1 MKNLVIQSLSRYN
14 CGMKKISFA
23 VALLALSAAAYCAK
37 PSSEYPML
45 KIKPVR
51 QKIWKGVPGMERH
64 SSRLDYYKPLSKT
77 SDAAVIVCPG
87 GSYHH
92 LGMFHEGKDVALWL
106 CSKGISAF
114 VLKYRVSGNGYRH
127 PAMLEDIQR
136 AIQIVRQNADNYG
149 INPNKI
155 GAAGFSAGGHLVLM
169 AAEFS
174 GQDQLKKLGLDSPCP
189 LGPNFIIPIYPVVS
203 MQDPIAHVR
212 SRKSLLGADQSQA
225 RRDELSL
232 ELHADRIECPVF
244 LLANKDDR
252 TVDYRN
258 SEEMD
263 KAMSRAG
270 VSHVF
275 ILGEKG
281 DHGFGMGN
289 NDFVHTTKWNDRWLL
304 PWLKEINAT
313 F

>member
-1 MKNLVIQSLSRYN
+1 MF
-14 CGMKKISFA
+14 GMKKISLFIAIALFA
-23 VALLALSAAAYCAK
+23 ALAFAAK

-45 KIKPVR
+45 KITPVR
-51 QKIWKGVPGMERH
+51 QKIWDGVPSMKGK
-64 SSRLDYYKPLSKT
+64 SSRLDYYKPIDKS

-92 LGMFHEGKDVALWL
+92 LGMYHEGKDVALWL

-114 VLKYRVSGNGYRH
+114 VLKYRVSGNGWSH

-136 AIQIVRQNADNYG
+136 AIQIVRQNAAQYG

-169 AAEFS
+169 AAEFYE
-174 GQDQLKKLGLDSPCP
+174 QDELKKLGINAGVSLA
-189 LGPNFIIPIYPVVS
+189 PNFIVPVYPVVS
-203 MQDPIAHVR
+203 MQDDIAHVR
-212 SRKSLLGADQSQA
+212 SRKSLLRNDLSQE
-225 RRDELSL
+225 RKDMLSL
-232 ELHADRIECPVF
+232 ELHADKIKCPVF
-244 LLANKDDR
+244 LIANKDDR

-258 SEEMD
+258 SERMD
-263 KAMSRAG
+263 LAMSRAE
-270 VSHVF
+270 VPHVF

-289 NDFVHTTKWNDRWLL
+289 NDFVHNTKWNDKLLL
-304 PWLKEINAT
+304 PWLKEIKAA

>member
-1 MKNLVIQSLSRYN
+1 MKKTLVILAS
-14 CGMKKISFA
+14 
-23 VALLALSAAAYCAK
+23 ALLFAAAAFCAE
-37 PSSEYPML
+37 PASDYYHLP
-45 KIKPVR
+45 IKPVR
-51 QKIWKGVPGMERH
+51 SKIWKDVPSMKGQ

-92 LGMFHEGKDVALWL
+92 LGMGHEGKDVALWL

-114 VLKYRVSGNGYRH
+114 VLKYRVSGNGFHH
-127 PAMLEDIQR
+127 PAMLEDVQR
-136 AIQIVRQNADNYG
+136 AIMLVRKNAASYG

-174 GQDQLKKLGLDSPCP
+174 GQDELKKLGVDAGVSLE
-189 LGPNFIIPIYPVVS
+189 PNFIVPVYPVVS

-212 SRKSLLGADQSQA
+212 SRKSLLNDDQSQE
-225 RRDELSL
+225 RKDMLSL
-232 ELHADRIECPVF
+232 ELHADKIKCPVF
-244 LLANKDDR
+244 LIANKDDR

-270 VSHVF
+270 VPHVF
-275 ILGEKG
+275 VLGEKG

-289 NDFVHTTKWNDRWLL
+289 NDFVHTTRWNDELLL
-304 PWLKEINAT
+304 PWLKEIGMAK
-313 F
+313 

>member
-1 MKNLVIQSLSRYN
+1 
-14 CGMKKISFA
+14 
-23 VALLALSAAAYCAK
+23 
-37 PSSEYPML
+37 
-45 KIKPVR
+45 
-51 QKIWKGVPGMERH
+51 MEQY
-64 SSRLDYYKPLSKT
+64 SSRLDYYKPLQKT

-92 LGMFHEGKDVALWL
+92 LGMYHEGKDVALWL

-114 VLKYRVSGNGYRH
+114 VLKYRVSGNGFHH
-127 PAMLEDIQR
+127 PAMLQDIQR
-136 AIQIVRQNADNYG
+136 AIQLVRQNAGQYG
-149 INPNKI
+149 INAQKI
-155 GAAGFSAGGHLVLM
+155 GAAGFSAGGHLVLL

-174 GQDQLKKLGLDSPCP
+174 NQDELRKIGVERSVSLE
-189 LGPNFIIPIYPVVS
+189 PNFIIPIYPVVS

-212 SRKSLLGADQSQA
+212 SRKSLLGSDQSQA
-225 RRDELSL
+225 RKDEFSM
-232 ELHADRIECPVF
+232 ELHADRIHCPVF

-270 VSHVF
+270 VRHIF

-289 NDFVHTTKWNDRWLL
+289 NDFVHTTKWNDQWLL
-304 PWLKEINAT
+304 PWLKEIGMT
-313 F
+313 D

>member
-1 MKNLVIQSLSRYN
+1 MR
-14 CGMKKISFA
+14 GMKKL
-23 VALLALSAAAYCAK
+23 LLAAALIAAAACAFCAT

-92 LGMFHEGKDVALWL
+92 LG
-106 CSKGISAF
+106 
-114 VLKYRVSGNGYRH
+114 H

-225 RRDELSL
+225 RKDELSL

-304 PWLKEINAT
+304 PWLREINAA

>member
-1 MKNLVIQSLSRYN
+1 MF
-14 CGMKKISFA
+14 GMKKISLFIAIALFA
-23 VALLALSAAAYCAK
+23 ALAFAAK

-45 KIKPVR
+45 KITPVR
-51 QKIWKGVPGMERH
+51 QKIWDGVPSMKGK
-64 SSRLDYYKPLSKT
+64 SSRLDYYKPIDKS

-92 LGMFHEGKDVALWL
+92 LGMYHEGKDVALWL

-114 VLKYRVSGNGYRH
+114 VLKYRVSGNGWSH

-136 AIQIVRQNADNYG
+136 AIQIVRQNAAQYG

-169 AAEFS
+169 AAEFYE
-174 GQDQLKKLGLDSPCP
+174 QDELKKLGVNAEVSLA
-189 LGPNFIIPIYPVVS
+189 PNFIVPVYPVVS
-203 MQDPIAHVR
+203 MQDDIAHVR
-212 SRKSLLGADQSQA
+212 SRKSLLRNDLSQE
-225 RRDELSL
+225 RKDMLSL
-232 ELHADRIECPVF
+232 ELHADKIKCPVF
-244 LLANKDDR
+244 LIANKDDR

-258 SEEMD
+258 SERMD
-263 KAMSRAG
+263 LAMSRAG
-270 VSHVF
+270 VPHVF

-289 NDFVHTTKWNDRWLL
+289 NDFVHDTKWNDKLLL
-304 PWLKEINAT
+304 PWLKEIKAA

>member
-1 MKNLVIQSLSRYN
+1 
-14 CGMKKISFA
+14 MKKIAAIFA
-23 VALLALSAAAYCAK
+23 LILLSAAAFCAK

-51 QKIWKGVPGMERH
+51 QKIWDGVPSMKGQG
-64 SSRLDYYKPLSKT
+64 SRLDYYKPLEKT
-77 SDAAVIVCPG
+77 SDAAAIVCPG

-92 LGMFHEGKDVALWL
+92 LGMYHEGKDVALWL

-114 VLKYRVSGNGYRH
+114 VLKYRVSGSGYQH

-136 AIQIVRQNADNYG
+136 AIQLVRENASAYS

-155 GAAGFSAGGHLVLM
+155 GAIGFSAGGHLVLM

-174 GQDQLKKLGLDSPCP
+174 GQNELEKLGVQSKVSLE
-189 LGPNFIIPIYPVVS
+189 PNFIIPIYPVVS
-203 MQDPIAHVR
+203 MQDDIAHLR
-212 SRKSLLGADQSQA
+212 SRKSLLRDDLSQE
-225 RRDELSL
+225 RKDMLSL
-232 ELHADRIECPVF
+232 ELHAQKIKCPVF

-258 SEEMD
+258 SVRMD
-263 KAMSRAG
+263 QSMTEAG
-270 VSHVF
+270 VDHIF

-289 NDFVHTTKWNDRWLL
+289 NDFVHTTKWNEEFLL
-304 PWLKEINAT
+304 PWLKEHGIAK
-313 F
+313 

>member
-1 MKNLVIQSLSRYN
+1 MF
-14 CGMKKISFA
+14 CMKKLLSTLAIFA
-23 VALLALSAAAYCAK
+23 AMSAAAFCAA

-51 QKIWKGVPGMERH
+51 QKIWDGVPSMQGK
-64 SSRLDYYKPLSKT
+64 SSRLDYYKPIDKS

-114 VLKYRVSGNGYRH
+114 VLKYRVSGNGWHH

-136 AIQIVRQNADNYG
+136 AIQIVRQNAAQYG

-169 AAEFS
+169 AAEFYQ
-174 GQDQLKKLGLDSPCP
+174 QDELKKLGVNAEVSLA
-189 LGPNFIIPIYPVVS
+189 PNFIVPVYPVVS
-203 MQDPIAHVR
+203 MQDDIAHVR
-212 SRKSLLGADQSQA
+212 SRKSLLRNDLSQE
-225 RRDELSL
+225 RKDMLSL
-232 ELHADRIECPVF
+232 ELHADKIKCPVF
-244 LLANKDDR
+244 LIANKDDR

-258 SEEMD
+258 SVRMAD
-263 KAMSRAG
+263 AMTKAG
-270 VSHVF
+270 VDNVF

-289 NDFVHTTKWNDRWLL
+289 NNFVHTTKWNDNLLL
-304 PWLKEINAT
+304 PWLRENGFAR
-313 F
+313 

>member
-1 MKNLVIQSLSRYN
+1 MF
-14 CGMKKISFA
+14 CMKKLLSTLAIFA
-23 VALLALSAAAYCAK
+23 AMSAAAFCAA

-45 KIKPVR
+45 KITPVR
-51 QKIWKGVPGMERH
+51 QKIWDGVKSMQGL

-77 SDAAVIVCPG
+77 SDAAVIICPG

-92 LGMFHEGKDVALWL
+92 LGMYHEGKDVALWF

-114 VLKYRVSGNGYRH
+114 VLKYRVSGGGWHH

-136 AIQIVRQNADNYG
+136 SIQLVRKNAATYG

-155 GAAGFSAGGHLVLM
+155 GAIGFSAGGHLVLM

-174 GQDQLKKLGLDSPCP
+174 GQDELKKLGIDAGVSLA
-189 LGPNFIIPIYPVVS
+189 PNFIVPVYPVVS
-203 MQDPIAHVR
+203 MQDDIAHVR
-212 SRKSLLGADQSQA
+212 SRKGLLNKDQSQA
-225 RRDELSL
+225 RKDQFSL
-232 ELHADRIECPVF
+232 ELHADKIKCPVF
-244 LLANKDDR
+244 LIANKDDR

-258 SEEMD
+258 SVRMAD
-263 KAMSRAG
+263 AMTKAG
-270 VSHVF
+270 VDNVF

-289 NDFVHTTKWNDRWLL
+289 NNFVHTTKWNDNLLL
-304 PWLKEINAT
+304 PWLRENGFAR
-313 F
+313 

>member
-1 MKNLVIQSLSRYN
+1 MF
-14 CGMKKISFA
+14 CMKKISLFIAIALFA
-23 VALLALSAAAYCAK
+23 ALAFAAK

-45 KIKPVR
+45 KITPVR
-51 QKIWKGVPGMERH
+51 QKIWDDVPSMKEK
-64 SSRLDYYKPLSKT
+64 SSRLDYYKPIDKS

-92 LGMFHEGKDVALWL
+92 LGMYHEGKDVALWL

-114 VLKYRVSGNGYRH
+114 VLKYRVSGNGWSH

-136 AIQIVRQNADNYG
+136 AIQIVRQNAAQYG

-169 AAEFS
+169 AAEFYE
-174 GQDQLKKLGLDSPCP
+174 QDELKKLGINAGVSLA
-189 LGPNFIIPIYPVVS
+189 PNFIVPVYPVVS
-203 MQDPIAHVR
+203 MQDDIAHVR
-212 SRKSLLGADQSQA
+212 SRKSLLRNDLSQE
-225 RRDELSL
+225 RKDMLSL
-232 ELHADRIECPVF
+232 ELHADKIKCPVF
-244 LLANKDDR
+244 LIANKDDR

-258 SEEMD
+258 SERMD
-263 KAMSRAG
+263 LAMSRAG
-270 VSHVF
+270 VPHVF

-289 NDFVHTTKWNDRWLL
+289 NDFVHNTKWNDKLLL
-304 PWLKEINAT
+304 PWLKEIKAA

>member
-1 MKNLVIQSLSRYN
+1 MR
-14 CGMKKISFA
+14 GMKKLRFA
-23 VALLALSAAAYCAK
+23 AGLIAAAFFCSAAFCAT

-51 QKIWKGVPGMERH
+51 SKIWKDVPSMRGM
-64 SSRLDYYKPLSKT
+64 SSRLDYYKPLAQT

-92 LGMFHEGKDVALWL
+92 LGMYHEGKDVALWF

-114 VLKYRVSGNGYRH
+114 VLKYRVSGNGFHH
-127 PAMLEDIQR
+127 PSMLEDVQR
-136 AIQIVRQNADNYG
+136 AIMLVRKNAASYK

-155 GAAGFSAGGHLVLM
+155 GAIGFSAGGHLVLM

-174 GQDQLKKLGLDSPCP
+174 GQDELKKLGIDAGVSLA
-189 LGPNFIIPIYPVVS
+189 PNFIAPIYPVVS

-212 SRKSLLGADQSQA
+212 SRKSLLQNDQSQA
-225 RRDELSL
+225 RKDALSL
-232 ELHADRIECPVF
+232 ELHADKIKCPVF

-270 VSHVF
+270 VPHIFV
-275 ILGEKG
+275 LGEKG

-289 NDFVHTTKWNDRWLL
+289 NDFVHTTKWNDQWLL
-304 PWLKEINAT
+304 PWLKEIGMT
-313 F
+313 D

>member
-1 MKNLVIQSLSRYN
+1 
-14 CGMKKISFA
+14 MKKIA
-23 VALLALSAAAYCAK
+23 AILAAAFLCAAAYSVQ
-37 PSSEYPML
+37 PSSEYPLL

-51 QKIWKGVPGMERH
+51 QLIWNGVPSMEGL

-77 SDAAVIVCPG
+77 SDAAVIICPG

-92 LGMFHEGKDVALWL
+92 LGMYHEGKDVALWF

-114 VLKYRVSGNGYRH
+114 VLKYRVSGGGWSH
-127 PAMLEDIQR
+127 PAMLQDIQR
-136 AIQIVRQNADNYG
+136 AIQLVRQNAASYG
-149 INPNKI
+149 VNPNKI

-174 GQDQLKKLGLDSPCP
+174 AQNELQKIGVDAKVSLE
-189 LGPNFIIPIYPVVS
+189 PNFIIPIYPVVS
-203 MQDPIAHVR
+203 MQDDIAHVR
-212 SRKSLLGADQSQA
+212 SRKSLLASDQSQA
-225 RRDELSL
+225 RKDEFSM
-232 ELHADRIECPVF
+232 ELHADRIKCPVF

-258 SEEMD
+258 SERMD
-263 KAMSRAG
+263 IAMTRAG
-270 VSHVF
+270 VPHVF
-275 ILGEKG
+275 VLGEKG

-289 NDFVHTTKWNDRWLL
+289 NDFVHTTKWNDALLL
-304 PWLKEINAT
+304 PWLKEIKAA

>member
-1 MKNLVIQSLSRYN
+1 
-14 CGMKKISFA
+14 MKKI
-23 VALLALSAAAYCAK
+23 VTMILAATMAAAAFCAS

-51 QKIWKGVPGMERH
+51 QKIWKDVPSMSGM
-64 SSRLDYYKPLSKT
+64 SSRLDYYKPLDKT

-92 LGMFHEGKDVALWL
+92 LGMGHEGKDVALWF

-114 VLKYRVSGNGYRH
+114 VLKYRVSGNGWHH
-127 PAMLEDIQR
+127 PAMLEDVQR
-136 AIQIVRQNADNYG
+136 AIMLVRKNAAAYG
-149 INPNKI
+149 INPQKI
-155 GAAGFSAGGHLVLM
+155 GAIGFSAGGHLVLM

-174 GQDQLKKLGLDSPCP
+174 GQDELKKLGVEAGFSLE
-189 LGPNFIIPIYPVVS
+189 PNFIIPIYPVVS

-212 SRKSLLGADQSQA
+212 SRKSLLDNDQSQE
-225 RRDELSL
+225 RKDMLSL
-232 ELHADRIECPVF
+232 ELHADKIKCPVF

-258 SEEMD
+258 SVEMQ
-263 KAMSRAG
+263 KAMERAG
-270 VSHVF
+270 TAHKFV
-275 ILGEKG
+275 LGEKG

-289 NDFVHTTKWNDRWLL
+289 NDFVHTQKWNDKLLL
-304 PWLKEINAT
+304 PWLAEIGLLK
-313 F
+313 

>member
-1 MKNLVIQSLSRYN
+1 MF
-14 CGMKKISFA
+14 GMKKISLFIAIALFA
-23 VALLALSAAAYCAK
+23 ALAFAAK

-45 KIKPVR
+45 KITPVR
-51 QKIWKGVPGMERH
+51 QKIWDGVPSMKGK
-64 SSRLDYYKPLSKT
+64 SSRLDYYKPIDKS

-92 LGMFHEGKDVALWL
+92 LGMYHEGKDVALWL

-114 VLKYRVSGNGYRH
+114 VLKYRVSGNGWSH
-127 PAMLEDIQR
+127 PSMLEDIQR
-136 AIQIVRQNADNYG
+136 AIQIVRQNAAQYG

-169 AAEFS
+169 AAEFYE
-174 GQDQLKKLGLDSPCP
+174 QDELKKLGINAGVSLA
-189 LGPNFIIPIYPVVS
+189 PNFIVPVYPVVS
-203 MQDPIAHVR
+203 MQDDIAHVR
-212 SRKSLLGADQSQA
+212 SRKSLLRNDLSQE
-225 RRDELSL
+225 RKDMLSL
-232 ELHADRIECPVF
+232 ELHADKIKCPVF
-244 LLANKDDR
+244 LIANKDDR

-258 SEEMD
+258 SERMD
-263 KAMSRAG
+263 LAMSRAE
-270 VSHVF
+270 VPHVF

-289 NDFVHTTKWNDRWLL
+289 NDFVHNTKWNDKLLL
-304 PWLKEINAT
+304 PWLKEIKAA

>member
-1 MKNLVIQSLSRYN
+1 
-14 CGMKKISFA
+14 MKKIIFA
-23 VALLALSAAAYCAK
+23 VAVLAALSSAAFCAQ

-45 KIKPVR
+45 KITPVR
-51 QKIWKGVPGMERH
+51 QKLWQGVKGMEQY

-92 LGMFHEGKDVALWL
+92 LGMYHEGKDVALWF
-106 CSKGISAF
+106 CSKGINAF
-114 VLKYRVSGNGYRH
+114 VLKYRVSGNGFHH
-127 PAMLEDIQR
+127 PAMLQDIQR
-136 AIQIVRQNADNYG
+136 AIQLVRQNAAQYG

-174 GQDQLKKLGLDSPCP
+174 GQDELSKIGLDHSQS
-189 LGPNFIIPIYPVVS
+189 LEPNFIVPVYPVVS
-203 MQDPIAHVR
+203 MQEPIAHVR
-212 SRKSLLGADQSQA
+212 SRKSLLANDQSQERKDA
-225 RRDELSL
+225 LSL
-232 ELHADRIECPVF
+232 ELHADKIKCPVF
-244 LLANKDDR
+244 LIANKDDR

-258 SEEMD
+258 SVEMD

-275 ILGEKG
+275 VLGEKG

-289 NDFVHTTKWNDRWLL
+289 NAFVHTTKWNDELL
-304 PWLKEINAT
+304 YPWLKEIGMAD
-313 F
+313 

>member
-1 MKNLVIQSLSRYN
+1 MKKTLVI
-14 CGMKKISFA
+14 FA
-23 VALLALSAAAYCAK
+23 SALLFAAAALCAE
-37 PSSEYPML
+37 PASDYYHLP
-45 KIKPVR
+45 IKPVR
-51 QKIWKGVPGMERH
+51 SKIWKDVPSMKGQ

-92 LGMFHEGKDVALWL
+92 LGMGHEGKDVALWL

-114 VLKYRVSGNGYRH
+114 VLKYRVSGNGFHH
-127 PAMLEDIQR
+127 PAMLEDVQR
-136 AIQIVRQNADNYG
+136 AIMLARKNAASYG
-149 INPNKI
+149 INPDKI

-174 GQDQLKKLGLDSPCP
+174 GQDELKKLGVDAGVSLA
-189 LGPNFIIPIYPVVS
+189 PNFIVPVYPVVS

-212 SRKSLLGADQSQA
+212 SRKSLLNDDQSQE
-225 RRDELSL
+225 RKDMLSL
-232 ELHADRIECPVF
+232 ELHADKIKCPVF
-244 LLANKDDR
+244 LIANKDDR

-270 VSHVF
+270 VPHVF
-275 ILGEKG
+275 VLGEKG

-289 NDFVHTTKWNDRWLL
+289 NDFVHTTRWNDELLL
-304 PWLKEINAT
+304 PWLKEIGMAK
-313 F
+313 

>member
-1 MKNLVIQSLSRYN
+1 MF
-14 CGMKKISFA
+14 GMKKISLFIAIALFA
-23 VALLALSAAAYCAK
+23 ALAFAAK

-45 KIKPVR
+45 KITPVR
-51 QKIWKGVPGMERH
+51 QKIWDGVPSMQGK
-64 SSRLDYYKPLSKT
+64 SSRLDYYKPIDKS

-92 LGMFHEGKDVALWL
+92 LGMYHEGKDVALWL

-114 VLKYRVSGNGYRH
+114 VLKYRVSGNGWAH

-136 AIQIVRQNADNYG
+136 AIQIVRQNAAQYG
-149 INPNKI
+149 INPSKI

-174 GQDQLKKLGLDSPCP
+174 EQDELKKLGVERTVSLA
-189 LGPNFIIPIYPVVS
+189 PNFIVPIYPVVS

-212 SRKSLLGADQSQA
+212 SRKSLLRDDLSQE
-225 RRDELSL
+225 RKDMLSL
-232 ELHADRIECPVF
+232 ELHADKIKCPVF

-258 SEEMD
+258 SVEMD

-270 VSHVF
+270 VQHIF

-289 NDFVHTTKWNDRWLL
+289 NDFVHTTKWNDEWLL
-304 PWLKEINAT
+304 PWLRENGFAR
-313 F
+313 